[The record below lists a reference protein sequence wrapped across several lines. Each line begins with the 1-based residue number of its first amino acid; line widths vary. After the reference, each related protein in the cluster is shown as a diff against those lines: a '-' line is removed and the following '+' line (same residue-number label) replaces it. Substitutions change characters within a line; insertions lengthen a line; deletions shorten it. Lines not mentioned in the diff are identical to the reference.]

1 MDQEGPAIVGTAG
14 IDGMHPRAIHLEALH
29 VAVQFD
35 PFEPFVKRCFQK
47 ATRTAFAGEYRGQTG
62 NCFGFSYEIN
72 HIAIEVSRYPG
83 FVGVLKRHNMVNTM
97 LEKEFHQAF
106 GMKTIADRP
115 PELIE
120 PPPDRVKKQI
130 RENMH
135 VGIHDRWQA
144 VRHASAF
151 LVIQPRQWQI
161 NHVTFSSLDTVAAGN
176 QRRSLS
182 SKCLPSILA
191 PREADLKLD
200 NKPTLQSVIG
210 PTNPHR
216 TSIGSG
222 RRRSK

>member
-1 MDQEGPAIVGTAG
+1 
-14 IDGMHPRAIHLEALH
+14 

-47 ATRTAFAGEYRGQTG
+47 ATGTAFAGEYRGKTA
-62 NCFGFSYEIN
+62 NRFGFSYEVN

-97 LEKEFHQAF
+97 LEKECHQAF
-106 GMKTIADRP
+106 SMKTIADRP

-120 PPPDRVKKQI
+120 PSPDRIEKQI
-130 RENMH
+130 RKNMH

-144 VRHASAF
+144 IRHASAF

-161 NHVTFSSLDTVAAGN
+161 NHLTVSSLDTVATGN

-182 SKCLPSILA
+182 SKRFPSILA
-191 PREADLKLD
+191 PREADLELN
-200 NKPTLQSVIG
+200 NKITLQIVIG
-210 PTNPHR
+210 STNPHR

-222 RRRSK
+222 RRRSN